1 MSFNRFR
8 KKPVQ
13 ERITVIQPLNT
24 KSTGNVVRALTSGLN
39 DLYKVIDSQTSWSR
53 SDPNSNADGFL
64 QLKVKP
70 VEPLVLN
77 RRYSHESLVATG
89 TFAQIHLFKDI
100 YTGKS
105 CAIKITKAG
114 CDLLSLR
121 ERAFLDHV
129 AMCERRGA
137 SFCKSFAGKMCD
149 LVFIVWSNGYNR
161 VVARIRDAFVHD
173 GHTCLVMPFYQGTLM
188 DYVREGHPKTM
199 STSNSSSLLST
210 PMGLN
215 AALDEKP
222 LRSDILCPRPMRSSM
237 NMPYVKQN
245 GSSAVRS
252 TPSKP
257 GSVVQREFNSADFQC
272 LKRIAIQLLSALWLL
287 QKEEII
293 HGDLKPENCFIESGS
308 SNMAPAVQQDTILRN
323 RPSSNSVGRSPLPLH
338 RLGADEVT
346 SNHNSKPL
354 SSLPVDARI
363 KLGDFG
369 NSLHF
374 SEIHQ
379 YFEEYEIQSLP
390 YRAPEVLLGLRF
402 TSAIDIWSVGV
413 ILIELVIGQTLF
425 HCHNREEAIR
435 DIETTI
441 CKLSKTRFSAGK
453 FAHCLFQA
461 SRWQAGSPGY
471 VPAPPVTESSQ
482 WNRMEQMKSIKR
494 LILRHVSFQS
504 IAPHDLQSLVDFLTS
519 LTAVD
524 PSHRITAFD
533 ALQHSFLV
541 AEINLPMSVVI
552 QTVNDAEDA
561 ASSSSS
567 KLYKRRRVGTG
578 NPPFHS
584 LKNF

>member
-1 MSFNRFR
+1 MFGLGMGLTYTVPISSG
-8 KKPVQ
+8 VQ
-13 ERITVIQPLNT
+13 LLPQHQ
-24 KSTGNVVRALTSGLN
+24 GVVSGLVVAGFGCGPFIFGALSSRFANPSN
-39 DLYKVIDSQTSWSR
+39 DHVDQDGQFASYYP
-53 SDPNSNADGFL
+53 PNSE
-64 QLKVKP
+64 V
-70 VEPLVLN
+70 
-77 RRYSHESLVATG
+77 VANVPNMYRNL
-89 TFAQIHLFKDI
+89 ALI
-100 YTGKS
+100 YT
-105 CAIKITKAG
+105 
-114 CDLLSLR
+114 
-121 ERAFLDHV
+121 
-129 AMCERRGA
+129 
-137 SFCKSFAGKMCD
+137 
-149 LVFIVWSNGYNR
+149 
-161 VVARIRDAFVHD
+161 VVMFV
-173 GHTCLVMPFYQGTLM
+173 G
-188 DYVREGHPKTM
+188 
-199 STSNSSSLLST
+199 
-210 PMGLN
+210 
-215 AALDEKP
+215 
-222 LRSDILCPRPMRSSM
+222 SM
-237 NMPYVKQN
+237 MVSEP
-245 GSSAVRS
+245 
-252 TPSKP
+252 
-257 GSVVQREFNSADFQC
+257 D
-272 LKRIAIQLLSALWLL
+272 
-287 QKEEII
+287 KEEII

-323 RPSSNSVGRSPLPLH
+323 RPSSSSVGRSPLPLH
-338 RLGADEVT
+338 RLGPDDVT

-354 SSLPVDARI
+354 SSIPVDARI